1 MTVNHVII
9 IRNEKHLES
18 FFPTRMKKKM
28 REDTRENDSTT
39 RHEKEKSKRVARDK
53 HRRCSLHSGGKSMSS
68 NLFHLDKAL
77 SSKVA
82 DEHDPS
88 DPG

>member
-1 MTVNHVII
+1 MW
-9 IRNEKHLES
+9 
-18 FFPTRMKKKM
+18 KKTYAKI
-28 REDTRENDSTT
+28 SAKTT
-39 RHEKEKSKRVARDK
+39 RRRGAGEKKQEGGARAGLRDG
-53 HRRCSLHSGGKSMSS
+53 CSLHGGGRSMSS